1 MKNPA
6 QEGLTMLADALG
18 GAVIGVPLAATV
30 CAFGPEAGNETGRRV
45 DGALAN
51 A

>member
-1 MKNPA
+1 
-6 QEGLTMLADALG
+6 MLADALG
-18 GAVIGVPLAATV
+18 ASVIIVPLAAAV
-30 CAFGPEAGNETGRRV
+30 CAFGQDAGNETGRRV